1 MRARRIRLDLALALL
16 VAVAVAAAALIQQGS
31 SASGTVTPSSPRP
44 VAEAFSRAYLGYLDG
59 SVGLAALPDATSRVR
74 TLGAE
79 RIPPAARSGPL
90 RLTEVRLSYVGGSTR
105 AQALVVGRDE
115 RHGYSFEI
123 DISFV
128 GGRWQVTYIVPPDL
142 ATILATPAR
151 PPASPRA
158 LALVAGRFAV
168 AYVDYR
174 EGSDSALPAS
184 LPLMRSQI
192 GRGQDPLAD
201 ITPTHARSRLVSL
214 ALGPIVRGDVAAHAV
229 VASAGTR
236 LTVEFDLKRTSMGWA
251 AWGFPEA
258 SR

>member
-1 MRARRIRLDLALALL
+1 LDLALALV
-16 VAVAVAAAALIQQGS
+16 VAIAVAAAALIQQGS
-31 SASGTVTPSSPRP
+31 SASGTVTPGSPRP
-44 VAEAFSRAYLGYLDG
+44 VANAFSRAYLDYLDG
-59 SVGLAALPDATSRVR
+59 SGGLAALPDTTSRVR
-74 TLGAE
+74 ALGAE

-90 RLTEVRLSYVGGSTR
+90 RLTDLRLSYVGGSTR

-123 DISFV
+123 DISFL

-142 ATILATPAR
+142 ATVLAPPAR

-158 LALVAGRFAV
+158 LVAAAGRFAV

-174 EGSDSALPAS
+174 EGSGSALPAS

-192 GRGQDPLAD
+192 DTGRDPLAAT
-201 ITPTHARSRLVSL
+201 TPTHARGRLVSL
-214 ALGPIVRGDVAAHAV
+214 TLGPIVRGDVAAHAV
-229 VASAGTR
+229 VASAASR
-236 LTVEFDLKRTSMGWA
+236 LIVEFDLKRTSGGWA

-258 SR
+258 SP